1 MQVKISFNETGQERP
16 PRGAFPELRWHGG
29 CHLLSIISEHMGA
42 LLSCCVSDSAGTKA
56 RLEMLHRGCKF
67 QRRKTL
73 GLTETVDLRLRE
85 DGSSLGWR
93 AAGTV
98 LGGAG
103 HGTLDVA
110 SMSQISPVGADGFQI
125 VMADGTNLHF
135 VADSTAQRDEWVA
148 GVAELLLHAKEPPR
162 ADREGES
169 AVRSAEAA
177 ATYWNSRQA
186 EVDSRQKAADER
198 KKKYARTGGEN

>member
-1 MQVKISFNETGQERP
+1 MLVTGIATRP
-16 PRGAFPELRWHGG
+16 PSKHVPPAQTNRCRATRPCAAVPQGATP
-29 CHLLSIISEHMGA
+29 
-42 LLSCCVSDSAGTKA
+42 
-56 RLEMLHRGCKF
+56 RL
-67 QRRKTL
+67 
-73 GLTETVDLRLRE
+73 
-85 DGSSLGWR
+85 
-93 AAGTV
+93 
-98 LGGAG
+98 
-103 HGTLDVA
+103 
-110 SMSQISPVGADGFQI
+110 P
-125 VMADGTNLHF
+125 
-135 VADSTAQRDEWVA
+135 VA